1 MESIKNSLAFEL
13 HTNAIF
19 LAERLLA
26 QVDNEDVRMLLAE
39 AYLGNG
45 KTYKAYEVL
54 KSCSEPASRYKFAL
68 TCLKLNKLSEAER
81 ALLLEKPNNA
91 AGLYLL
97 GKVRELQ
104 SKKKDAIKSYT
115 KALQKD
121 PTLWCAYE
129 RLCALQPKELDAAKF
144 FTEDHPVIQRLNGYI
159 FSEID

>member
-1 MESIKNSLAFEL
+1 LVESIKSSLAFEL
-13 HTNAIF
+13 HSNAVF
-19 LAERLLA
+19 LGERLLA

-39 AYLGNG
+39 GYLGNG

-54 KSCSEPASRYKFAL
+54 KSCSEPTSRYKFAL

-81 ALLLEKPNNA
+81 ALLLDSNPVSSRGFPGGLQQNVQNVPNGA

-115 KALQKD
+115 KAL
-121 PTLWCAYE
+121 
-129 RLCALQPKELDAAKF
+129 
-144 FTEDHPVIQRLNGYI
+144 
-159 FSEID
+159 